1 MCNRR
6 VRACFGVRM
15 RQDSCGEESGSAWGG
30 WVHGARMNA
39 RYWSCSAYSVI
50 HGVAPAEA
58 DMQRYFRVSA
68 PSVHQ
73 MVVTL
78 EHRGFVARI
87 PGHARPRE
95 GICVRSL
102 FHPMGGLQ

>member
-1 MCNRR
+1 
-6 VRACFGVRM
+6 
-15 RQDSCGEESGSAWGG
+15 
-30 WVHGARMNA
+30 
-39 RYWSCSAYSVI
+39 
-50 HGVAPAEA
+50 
-58 DMQRYFRVSA
+58 MQRFFRVSA

-87 PGHARPRE
+87 PGYARPKE

-102 FHPMGGLQ
+102 FHPMGSLQ

>member
-1 MCNRR
+1 VAKKAAAR
-6 VRACFGVRM
+6 
-15 RQDSCGEESGSAWGG
+15 
-30 WVHGARMNA
+30 GAAGFTELQGQYLPFIR
-39 RYWSCSAYSVI
+39 AYSVI
-50 HGVAPAEA
+50 HGVPPAEA
-58 DMQRYFRVSA
+58 DMQRFFRVSA

-87 PGHARPRE
+87 PGHARPKE

-102 FHPMGGLQ
+102 FHPMGSLQ

>member
-1 MCNRR
+1 VAKKAATR
-6 VRACFGVRM
+6 
-15 RQDSCGEESGSAWGG
+15 
-30 WVHGARMNA
+30 GAAGFTALQGQYLAFIR
-39 RYWSCSAYSVI
+39 AYSVI

-58 DMQRYFRVSA
+58 DMQRFFRVSA

-73 MVVTL
+73 VVVTL

-87 PGHARPRE
+87 PGHARPKE

-102 FHPMGGLQ
+102 FHPMGSLQ